1 MTLFWAV
8 EIKITDMNA
17 LEFKMRNIEPSP
29 FKLIDVREQ
38 LEFQTFN
45 LGGTNIPLSNLLE
58 NPEEIE
64 DWKDDEIVVIC
75 QHGLR
80 SETAR
85 RFLQTNGFKNV
96 RNLLGGI
103 LALRKLNY

>member
-1 MTLFWAV
+1 MLFWV
-8 EIKITDMNA
+8 EEIKNTDISPA
-17 LEFKMRNIEPSP
+17 EFRKRNIEPIP
-29 FKLIDVREQ
+29 FRIIDVREQ

-45 LGGTNIPLSNLLE
+45 LGGQNIPLGILLKNLE
-58 NPEEIE
+58 DIE
-64 DWKDDEIVVIC
+64 DFKNDELVVIC

-85 RFLQTNGFKNV
+85 RFLQMNGFKNV
-96 RNLLGGI
+96 RNLKGGI

>member
-1 MTLFWAV
+1 M
-8 EIKITDMNA
+8 EIKKTDISA
-17 LEFKMRNIEPSP
+17 SEFKMRNIEPSP
-29 FKLIDVREQ
+29 FKVIDVREQ
-38 LEFQTFN
+38 LEFQTYN
-45 LGGTNIPLSNLLE
+45 LGGINIPLGILLR

-64 DWKDDEIVVIC
+64 DWKNEELIVIC

-85 RFLQTNGFKNV
+85 RFLSINGFNNV

-103 LALRKLNY
+103 LALRKLNN